1 MSPMGVTRDLREID
15 CRLKSRA
22 RFDCAVHSSMGSHT
36 PHQKDRLDHLL
47 VTRGLVQSRETAVRI
62 ILAGAVT
69 VNGVMVDKPAK
80 AVSSEATVEVTSSG
94 SRFVSRGGEKLAAA
108 LDAGSIDPEKLVC
121 LDVGCSTGG
130 FTDCLLQHGAGK
142 VYAVDVGY
150 GQFDWRLRQD
160 PRVVLIER
168 VNIRYI
174 ERSVIPDPIDLAVI
188 DVSFISLTKVLPP
201 VVPFL
206 TPEAK
211 VIALVK
217 PQFEVGKGQVGK
229 GGIVR
234 DEALRQGVLQRIV
247 TFASGQGLSLV
258 KTMESP
264 IKGKKG
270 NQEILAIF
278 AYTPM
283 FHGM

>member
-1 MSPMGVTRDLREID
+1 MGINTHI
-15 CRLKSRA
+15 
-22 RFDCAVHSSMGSHT
+22 
-36 PHQKDRLDHLL
+36 QKDRLDHLL
-47 VTRGLVQSRETAVRI
+47 VTQGLVQSREAAARV
-62 ILAGAVT
+62 ILAGEVK

-80 AVSSEATVEVTSSG
+80 AVSTEATIEITANS
-94 SRFVSRGGEKLAAA
+94 SRFVSRGGDKLEAA
-108 LDAGSIDPEKLVC
+108 LDTGSIDPQRLVC

-130 FTDCLLQHGAGK
+130 FTDCLLQRGAEK

-174 ERSVIPDPIDLAVI
+174 EHSAIPDPIALTVI
-188 DVSFISLTKVLPP
+188 DVSFISLTKVLPAIM
-201 VVPFL
+201 PFL
-206 TPEAK
+206 APGAR

-234 DEALRQGVLQRIV
+234 DETLRQGVVQRIV
-247 TFASGQGLSLV
+247 TFAADLGLRLL
-258 KTMESP
+258 KTLDSP

-278 AYTPM
+278 ECAPT

>member
-1 MSPMGVTRDLREID
+1 MGA
-15 CRLKSRA
+15 KA
-22 RFDCAVHSSMGSHT
+22 H
-36 PHQKDRLDHLL
+36 PQKDRLDQRL
-47 VTRGLVQSRETAVRI
+47 VAQGLAPSREAAARL

-69 VNGVMVDKPAK
+69 VNGAMIDKPAK
-80 AVSSEATVEVTSSG
+80 AVSAESAIVVVTHG
-94 SRFVSRGGEKLAAA
+94 SRFVSRGGDKLAAA
-108 LDAGSIDPEKLVC
+108 LDACSIDPRGLTC

-130 FTDCLLQHGAGK
+130 FTDCLLQQGATR

-168 VNIRYI
+168 TNIRYI
-174 ERSVIPDPIDLAVI
+174 ERSAVPESIALTVI
-188 DVSFISLTKVLPP
+188 DVSFISLTNVLPSILQ
-201 VVPFL
+201 FL
-206 TPEAK
+206 APNAK

-217 PQFEVGKGQVGK
+217 PQFEVGKGQVGR

-234 DEALRQGVLQRIV
+234 DETQRQGVLQRIV
-247 TFASGQGLSLV
+247 RYADELGLRALQ
-258 KTMESP
+258 TLDCP

-270 NQEILAIF
+270 NHEMLAIF
-278 AYTPM
+278 EFGTP

>member
-1 MSPMGVTRDLREID
+1 MSTNIRRNRDR
-15 CRLKSRA
+15 C
-22 RFDCAVHSSMGSHT
+22 
-36 PHQKDRLDHLL
+36 DHVL
-47 VTRGLVQSRETAVRI
+47 VTQGLAQSRDAAARM
-62 ILAGAVT
+62 ILAGKVKS
-69 VNGVMVDKPAK
+69 NGAIVDKPSRVIPID
-80 AVSSEATVEVTSSG
+80 AVIEITGESKP
-94 SRFVSRGGEKLAAA
+94 FVSRGGEKLAAA
-108 LDAGSIDPEKLVC
+108 LISGSIDPQGLIC

-130 FTDCLLQHGAGK
+130 FTDCLLQKGATK

-168 VNIRYI
+168 TNIRYVPP
-174 ERSVIPDPIDLAVI
+174 SVIPEPVDLVVI

-201 VVPFL
+201 IMPFL
-206 TPEAK
+206 RSPARI
-211 VIALVK
+211 IALIK
-217 PQFEVGKGQVGK
+217 PQFEVGKGQVGR
-229 GGIVR
+229 GGVVR
-234 DEALRQGVLQRIV
+234 DDAQRAEAAQRV
-247 TFASGQGLSLV
+247 VRFAADMGLHMM

-278 AYTPM
+278 ECNTP

>member
-1 MSPMGVTRDLREID
+1 MGVTHDLREIG
-15 CRLKSRA
+15 CGLKSHS
-22 RFDCAVHSSMGSHT
+22 RFNGAVHSSMGSYT
-36 PHQKDRLDHLL
+36 PHPKDRLDHLL

-80 AVSSEATVEVTSSG
+80 AVPSEATVEVISSG

-108 LDAGSIDPEKLVC
+108 LEAGSIEPESLVC

-130 FTDCLLQHGAGK
+130 FTDCLLQHGAKK

-206 TPEAK
+206 TPEAR

-234 DEALRQGVLQRIV
+234 DEALRQGALQRIV
-247 TFASGQGLSLV
+247 TFASGQGLTLV
-258 KTMESP
+258 KTVESP
-264 IKGKKG
+264 ITGKKG

>member
-1 MSPMGVTRDLREID
+1 MGIN
-15 CRLKSRA
+15 
-22 RFDCAVHSSMGSHT
+22 T
-36 PHQKDRLDHLL
+36 PPQKDRLDHLL
-47 VTRGLVQSRETAVRI
+47 VTQGLAQSRDAAVRM
-62 ILAGAVT
+62 ILAGEVK
-69 VNGVMVDKPAK
+69 VNGVVVDKPAK
-80 AVSSEATVEVTSSG
+80 VVSAEATVEMLSNG
-94 SRFVSRGGEKLAAA
+94 SRFVGRGGDKLAAA
-108 LDAGSIDPEKLVC
+108 LDAGSIAPRGHIC

-130 FTDCLLQHGAGK
+130 FTDCLLQQGAAK

-168 VNIRYI
+168 TNIRYI
-174 ERSVIPDPIDLAVI
+174 ERSAIQDPIDLTAI

-201 VVPFL
+201 VLQFL
-206 TPEAK
+206 APGAR

-234 DEALRQGVLQRIV
+234 DETLRQGALQRIV
-247 TFASGQGLSLV
+247 TFAADLGLSLV
-258 KTMESP
+258 KTLDSP

-278 AYTPM
+278 ECATT

>member
-1 MSPMGVTRDLREID
+1 MGTKI
-15 CRLKSRA
+15 RL
-22 RFDCAVHSSMGSHT
+22 
-36 PHQKDRLDHLL
+36 QKDRLDHLL
-47 VTRGLVQSRETAVRI
+47 VTHGFAQSRDAAVRL
-62 ILAGAVT
+62 ILAGEVK
-69 VNGVMVDKPAK
+69 VNDVVVDKPAK
-80 AVSSEATVEVTSSG
+80 AVSPEATIEITSNN
-94 SRFVSRGGEKLAAA
+94 SRFVSRGGDKLAAA
-108 LDAGSIDPEKLVC
+108 LDAGLIEPRELVC

-130 FTDCLLQHGAGK
+130 FTDCLLQRDAAK

-174 ERSVIPDPIDLAVI
+174 ERSAIEDPIDLTVI
-188 DVSFISLTKVLPP
+188 DVSFISLTKVLPCIM
-201 VVPFL
+201 PFL
-206 TPEAK
+206 APGAR

-234 DEALRQGVLQRIV
+234 DEALRHETFHRIV
-247 TFASGQGLSLV
+247 AFATDLGLRLLKSV
-258 KTMESP
+258 DSP

-278 AYTPM
+278 ERMPS

>member
-1 MSPMGVTRDLREID
+1 MS
-15 CRLKSRA
+15 LKT
-22 RFDCAVHSSMGSHT
+22 H
-36 PHQKDRLDHLL
+36 HQKNRLDHLL
-47 VTRGLVQSRETAVRI
+47 VTQGLVQSREVAARM
-62 ILAGAVT
+62 ILAGEVT
-69 VNGVMVDKPAK
+69 VNGVVVDKPAK
-80 AVSSEATVEVTSSG
+80 TVSAEAAVEIVSQG
-94 SRFVSRGGEKLAAA
+94 SRFVSRGGDKLAAA
-108 LDAGSIDPEKLVC
+108 LDAGSIEPQGFVC

-130 FTDCLLQHGAGK
+130 FTDCLLQRGATK

-168 VNIRYI
+168 TNVRYI
-174 ERSVIPDPIDLAVI
+174 ERSAIPDPIDLTAI

-201 VVPFL
+201 VMQFL
-206 TPEAK
+206 APGAR

-234 DEALRQGVLQRIV
+234 DETLRQGALQRIV
-247 TFASGQGLSLV
+247 TFAADLGLRLL
-258 KTMESP
+258 KTLDSP

-270 NQEILAIF
+270 NQEMLAIF
-278 AYTPM
+278 ECVAT